1 MQLIVKGPYLCCDK
15 VLLYVRKLLISKY
28 TDVVFNVYVNVHCRK
43 IISLNTYYMY
53 VVGKC

>member
-28 TDVVFNVYVNVHCRK
+28 TDVVFNVYVNVHGRK

-53 VVGKC
+53 VVGK